1 MEQILQKEGYEL
13 DITRDECIEKRTG
26 FYKCVI
32 EKKNELTKSATN
44 EDWKNYNNTVK
55 SIGFKC
61 FEEKGLKK
69 CQSYFNFYDIN
80 Y

>member
-1 MEQILQKEGYEL
+1 MEQILAKENYEL
-13 DITRDECIEKRTG
+13 DITRDECIEKRNN

-32 EKKNELTKSATN
+32 EKKNELTKNSTN
-44 EDWKNYNNTVK
+44 EDWKHYNNTVK
-55 SIGFKC
+55 SIGFSC

-69 CQSYFNFYDIN
+69 CESYFDFYDIN